1 MNTKQPFLLFVFSF
15 LIMFAVAQ
23 ETTLPVYKRFPTV
36 PSFKIIK
43 APDSVVYKKEELKKK
58 KATMV
63 IIFSPDCDHCQMATK
78 DLLANAGL
86 FKKVQIIMASSSPY
100 ESILQFYKEYTIAQH
115 PNIIMG
121 MDQGYFFGTFY
132 NITNFPSIF
141 LYDKKG
147 VFVQKFEG
155 SVPFSTIALSL

>member
-1 MNTKQPFLLFVFSF
+1 MNTKQSFLLFVFSL
-15 LIMFAVAQ
+15 LIMFAMAQ
-23 ETTLPVYKRFPTV
+23 ETALPVYKRFPTV
-36 PSFKIIK
+36 PPFKIVK
-43 APDSVVYKKEELKKK
+43 VPDSIVYKKENLKKK

-63 IIFSPDCDHCQMATK
+63 IIFSPDCDHCQVATK

-86 FKKVQIIMASSSPY
+86 FKKVQIVMASSSSY
-100 ESILQFYKEYTIAQH
+100 ESIRQFYNEYAIAQH

-121 MDQGYFFGTFY
+121 MDLGNFFSTFY
-132 NITNFPSIF
+132 SIATFPSIF

-155 SVPFSTIALSL
+155 SVPFSTIAASL